1 MREPPDQPPIA
12 TLWTLALKDN
22 RVSCA
27 VYRTSEGFQL
37 RIESPAGTI
46 LTEPFEMQPRMLA
59 RSKALHTSLKRRGWH
74 DPPA

>member
-1 MREPPDQPPIA
+1 MRDTPDEAPIA
-12 TLWTLALKDN
+12 TLWTLALNDN

-27 VYRTSEGFQL
+27 VYRAREGFQL
-37 RIESPAGTI
+37 RIESPSGTI

>member
-1 MREPPDQPPIA
+1 MILEAREISVRYGRAAP
-12 TLWTLALKDN
+12 ALD